1 MYRKTTLSNGLRVV
15 TKKLE
20 STKAVTVLV
29 LVGAGSRYEKKEIN
43 GISHFLE
50 HMFFKGAKKYKN
62 AKEVSEVIDAV
73 GGKFNAFTGK
83 EYAGYY
89 VKVASEKA
97 DTAFDVLSDMMLHS
111 RFDQAEIDKERG
123 VILEEYNMY
132 QDTPM
137 YQIGWDFEGL
147 VYGDQPLGWDQIGT
161 KELIQSVM
169 HEDFV
174 KYKSELYTSD
184 NTIIAVCG
192 NIDHDEAIA
201 KIEKYFDMEEGKK
214 AYGFEKVKKAGSRAG
229 SLAGSDGDGGV
240 GASGHGAGT
249 GSGAGVSF
257 LSKSGRVHLK
267 EKKTEQAHLVLGVE
281 AFPETHPD
289 HWILKVLSVI
299 LGGNMSSRMFLN
311 VREAYGLAYYIR
323 TNTDDYMD
331 TGLIST
337 TAGVD
342 VGRAEMAV
350 EKIMEQ
356 YRLIAGVGVAG
367 AGSGSE
373 GGSGSAAVGRGA
385 AGSAGSGGGEV
396 SARELDKAKNF
407 LKGKMVLGLEDSE
420 EYAHLLGKFELLHN
434 EPMTPEEIMR
444 AIDKV
449 TIADVARV
457 AGSLF
462 GDASRFRLAIIGPYS
477 DVEKFDGLLG

>member
-15 TKKLE
+15 TNKLE

-29 LVGAGSRYEKKEIN
+29 LVGAGSRYETKEIN

-62 AKEVSEVIDAV
+62 AREVSEAVDAV
-73 GGKFNAFTGK
+73 GGEFNAFTGK

-97 DTAFDVLSDMMLHS
+97 DTAFDVLSDMMLHA

-137 YQIGWDFEGL
+137 YQIGWNFEGL
-147 VYGDQPLGWDQIGT
+147 VYGDQPLGRDEIGT
-161 KELIQSVM
+161 KELISSVM
-169 HEDFV
+169 QEDFV
-174 KYKSELYTSD
+174 RYKSELYTSD

-192 NIDHDEAIA
+192 NIDHDEVVA

-214 AYGFEKVKKAGSRAG
+214 AYEFKKVRDMRVSAGSNA
-229 SLAGSDGDGGV
+229 GV
-240 GASGHGAGT
+240 GTDAGIGA
-249 GSGAGVSF
+249 SF

-281 AFPETHPD
+281 AFSETHPD
-289 HWILKVLSVI
+289 HWVLKVLSVI

-323 TNTDDYMD
+323 TNTDDYVD

-356 YRLIAGVGVAG
+356 YRLISG
-367 AGSGSE
+367 AGSAKVVGSVKVA
-373 GGSGSAAVGRGA
+373 GSGEA
-385 AGSAGSGGGEV
+385 AGSAKAVGSGEV
-396 SARELDKAKNF
+396 TARELDKAKNF

-420 EYAHLLGKFELLHN
+420 EYAHLLGKFELLHG
-434 EPMTPEEIMR
+434 EAMTPEEIMR

-449 TIADVARV
+449 TLADIVRV
-457 AGSLF
+457 SAELF
-462 GDASRFRLAIIGPYS
+462 GDPSRFRLAIIGPYS
-477 DVEKFDGLLG
+477 DVEKFDALLG